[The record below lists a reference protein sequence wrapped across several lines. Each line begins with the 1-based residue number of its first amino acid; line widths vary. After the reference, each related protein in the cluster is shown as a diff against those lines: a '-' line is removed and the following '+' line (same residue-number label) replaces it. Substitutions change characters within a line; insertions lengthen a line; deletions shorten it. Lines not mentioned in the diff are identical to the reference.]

1 MLMWSLV
8 WVISSV
14 DAVQAKKHEGSW
26 GGSAGGGNGGQGT
39 EREVTAVPFRH
50 LGSVQTTGTGG
61 TEAFGRAF
69 LLSTAHPALVTSL

>member
-26 GGSAGGGNGGQGT
+26 GGSAGGGNEGQGT
-39 EREVTAVPFRH
+39 ERDVTAVPV
-50 LGSVQTTGTGG
+50 GI
-61 TEAFGRAF
+61 
-69 LLSTAHPALVTSL
+69 

>member
-39 EREVTAVPFRH
+39 EREVTAVPCRH
-50 LGSVQTTGTGG
+50 LGRVSRPQAQVVPRPLGG
-61 TEAFGRAF
+61 HSF
-69 LLSTAHPALVTSL
+69 